1 MKPWWMMG
9 LIWAGMAMA
18 PSDEGAAAGGEGSAG
33 AGQGAGEDTGAGG
46 DGAAPAAGS
55 GGAAD
60 GAGDAGQGSGGA
72 DGGGTPPAPW
82 WESWDAGGDEEL
94 KNSVINAGYHKGTES
109 PEEALTKVA
118 AAVRAADR
126 KLGRPSDQ
134 LMTVP
139 DKDADRAEWRKANAA
154 ALDIPEDPSGYAIE
168 RPAELPEGMPWDEAE
183 AKETAEGFHKL
194 GVPRDVA
201 AALIRSEL
209 EKRVATWNEVSQEI
223 ADAQR
228 GLREKLTAEWGG
240 QVQGNMALATRA
252 LHHFGSQA
260 GLPTD
265 SLQAVQRK
273 MIGEGGIEDAQLVRL
288 FHAIGKAMGED
299 GLVGAELTGPGGAA
313 GGAMTPAE
321 AKARSAQITA
331 PNGDYAKARAS
342 GDRTRMREL
351 DAEISRLAKIQAEGA
366 AA

>member
-9 LIWAGMAMA
+9 LIWAGMVMA
-18 PSDEGAAAGGEGSAG
+18 PSDEGAGAGGEGGPGSDQQAGPGEG
-33 AGQGAGEDTGAGG
+33 AGTGGTAQGAGAGG
-46 DGAAPAAGS
+46 DAGGAASDGQGS
-55 GGAAD
+55 GAAD
-60 GAGDAGQGSGGA
+60 GGS
-72 DGGGTPPAPW
+72 TPSSPW

-94 KNSVINAGYHKGTES
+94 KTHVLNAGYHKGTES
-109 PEEALTKVA
+109 LEAALTKVA
-118 AAVRAADR
+118 AAARNAER

-139 DKDADRAEWRKANAA
+139 DKDVDRAEWRRANAA

-168 RPAELPEGMPWDEAE
+168 RPAEMPEGMPWDEAE
-183 AKETAEGFHKL
+183 AKETAEAFHKL
-194 GVPRDVA
+194 GVPKDLA

-260 GLPTD
+260 GLPAE

-299 GLVGAELTGPGGAA
+299 GLVGAELTGPGSA

-342 GDRTRMREL
+342 GDRARMRDL